1 MLEKTAKILRY
12 GVFLGL
18 AILLVGLFINNL
30 LHIDLLV
37 YIGLITIVVT
47 PMITLFSISIML
59 LLRKDYRSFTLS
71 IILLL
76 VLIIS
81 IIVAFLE

>member
-1 MLEKTAKILRY
+1 MYEKAAEILRT

-18 AILLVGLFINNL
+18 VMLLIGLFVNNL
-30 LHIDLLV
+30 LHVDLLV
-37 YIGLITIVVT
+37 YVGLVTIIIT

-71 IILLL
+71 LILLFI
-76 VLIIS
+76 LIIS
-81 IIVAFLE
+81 IIAAFLE